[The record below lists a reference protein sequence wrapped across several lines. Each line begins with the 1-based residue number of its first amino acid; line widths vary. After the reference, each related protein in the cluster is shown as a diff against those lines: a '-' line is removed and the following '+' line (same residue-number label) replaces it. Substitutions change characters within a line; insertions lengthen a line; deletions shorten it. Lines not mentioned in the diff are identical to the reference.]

1 MNFGFILLWC
11 AYALLLVALA
21 RWARGKD
28 HLLPGRVGSAIQA
41 LAYVATY
48 VSAVAL
54 VGFGGLCHRYGLQM
68 LLIAAGNIWF
78 GTWFAYRFL
87 AWPTRL
93 WQRRLNAKTPGA
105 LLGAAIGSNSF
116 RVFAGLLTGGLLVV
130 YASAVFKGAA
140 MMLSGVT
147 PLPFSASL
155 WILVLI
161 VAVSVTWGGLRG
173 VLYTEALQGGIM
185 AVGVGL
191 LLFAVFKAV
200 GGLPSGLQAL
210 AALPPTELANRGFTR
225 LSEGPQGLFVLTLA
239 AVTSIGVWA
248 QPQLIQR
255 HFALSSRDEAKKAA
269 PVAMLVI
276 ALLVGGTYLAGGL
289 SRLLINPDEVAS
301 PDAVIPLLVSRLLS
315 LPGQQLFAMA
325 IVSASLSTASALL
338 HIAAGSLGHDLTGRR
353 LEGAAWKG
361 ATATCAVA
369 SGLFAAKSGTIIAL
383 LCTTSWSLIASAI
396 LVPYLALLA
405 GKADRLATWAS
416 SLGGLAAASLWY
428 AAGFAPT
435 AKGLLGVQVPPA
447 LSALHPFFVGIAF
460 SAGLYL
466 LGLLVGQWSGE
477 KESVSAAE

>member
-1 MNFGFILLWC
+1 MNPVFILLWC
-11 AYALLLVALA
+11 AYGFLLVGLA
-21 RWARGKD
+21 RWARGRD
-28 HLLPGRVGSAIQA
+28 NLLPGRVGAAVQA
-41 LAYVATY
+41 FAYVATY
-48 VSAVAL
+48 ISAVAL

-78 GTWFAYRFL
+78 GTWFVYRYL

-93 WQRRLNAKTPGA
+93 WQRRLKAKTPGA
-105 LLGAAIGSNSF
+105 LLGAAIGSNAF

-155 WILVLI
+155 WILVLL
-161 VAVSVTWGGLRG
+161 VALSVTWGGLRG
-173 VLYTEALQGGIM
+173 VLYTEALQGVIM
-185 AVGVGL
+185 AVGVAL
-191 LLFAVFKAV
+191 LVYTVFKAV
-200 GGLPSGLQAL
+200 GGPVEGLEAL

-225 LSEGPQGLFVLTLA
+225 LSSGPQGQFVLTLA

-255 HFALSSRDEAKKAA
+255 HFALSSRDEARRAA

-276 ALLVGGTYLAGGL
+276 SLLVGGTYLAGGMA
-289 SRLLINPDEVAS
+289 RLLVQPGEVSS
-301 PDAVIPLLVSRLLS
+301 PDAVIPLLVSRLL
-315 LPGQQLFAMA
+315 PAAGQQVFAMA

-338 HIAAGSLGHDLTGRR
+338 HIAAGSLGHDLTGRK
-353 LEGAAWKG
+353 LEGGAWKL
-361 ATATCAVA
+361 ATAACAVA
-369 SGLFAAKSGTIIAL
+369 SGFFAAKSGTIIAL
-383 LCTTSWSLIASAI
+383 LCTTSWSLIASAL

-405 GKADRLATWAS
+405 GKAVPLATWAS
-416 SLGGLAAASLWY
+416 SIGGIVSAGLWY

-435 AKGLLGVQVPPA
+435 AKGLLGVHVPPA
-447 LSALHPFFVGIAF
+447 LAAVNPFFVGIAF

-466 LGLLVGQWSGE
+466 LGLLVSSWSG
-477 KESVSAAE
+477 AAEPVSPAD

>member
-1 MNFGFILLWC
+1 MSAVFIFLWC
-11 AYALLLVALA
+11 AYGFLLVALA
-21 RWARGKD
+21 RWARGRD
-28 HLLPGRVGSAIQA
+28 LLLPGRVGSAIQA

-78 GTWFAYRFL
+78 GTWFVYRTL

-93 WQRRLNAKTPGA
+93 WQRRLGAKTPAA
-105 LLGAAIGSNSF
+105 LLGAAIGSNRF
-116 RVFAGLLTGGLLVV
+116 RIFAGLLTGGLLVV

-155 WILVLI
+155 WILVLL
-161 VAVSVTWGGLRG
+161 VTLSVIWGGLRG

-185 AVGVGL
+185 IVGVAL

-200 GGLPSGLQAL
+200 GGPAQGLQAL
-210 AALPPTELANRGFTR
+210 AGLAPTELANRGFTR
-225 LSEGPQGLFVLTLA
+225 LSEGPQGLFILTLA

-255 HFALSSRDEAKKAA
+255 HFALSSRDDARRAA
-269 PVAMLVI
+269 PVAMLAI
-276 ALLVGGTYLAGGL
+276 ALVVGGTYLAGSM
-289 SRLLINPDEVAS
+289 SRLLIRPEDVAS

-353 LEGAAWKG
+353 LEGFAWKG
-361 ATATCAVA
+361 ATAACALA
-369 SGLFAAKSGTIIAL
+369 SGLFAAKSGSIIAL

-405 GKADRLATWAS
+405 GKADRIATWAS
-416 SLGGLAAASLWY
+416 SIGGLAAAGLWY
-428 AAGFAPT
+428 AAGFGPT
-435 AKGLLGVQVPPA
+435 AKGLLGVQVPTPLA
-447 LSALHPFFVGIAF
+447 AIHPFFVGIAF
-460 SAGLYL
+460 SAGLYT
-466 LGLLVGQWSGE
+466 LGFLVSQWSE
-477 KESVSAAE
+477 ARESISTPD

>member
-11 AYALLLVALA
+11 AYGLMLVAIA

-28 HLLPGRVGSAIQA
+28 QLLPGRIGSAIQA

-48 VSAVAL
+48 ISAVAL

-78 GTWFAYRFL
+78 GTWFVYRYL

-93 WQRRLNAKTPGA
+93 WQRRLGAKTPGA
-105 LLGAAIGSNSF
+105 LLGAAIGSNAF

-161 VAVSVTWGGLRG
+161 VALSVTWGGLRG

-185 AVGVGL
+185 AVGVAL

-200 GGLPSGLQAL
+200 GGPLSGLQAL
-210 AALPPTELANRGFTR
+210 AAIPPTELANRGFVR

-255 HFALSSRDEAKKAA
+255 HFALSSRQEARKAA
-269 PVAMLVI
+269 PVAMLVL

-289 SRLLINPDEVAS
+289 SRLLIAPSEVAS
-301 PDAVIPLLVSRLLS
+301 PDAVIPLLVSKLLS
-315 LPGQQLFAMA
+315 VPGQQLFAMA

-353 LEGAAWKG
+353 LEGWAWKA
-361 ATATCAVA
+361 ATAVCALA
-369 SGLFAAKSGTIIAL
+369 SGLFAAKSGTIVAL

-396 LVPYLALLA
+396 LVPYLGLLA
-405 GKADRLATWAS
+405 GKADRLATWSS
-416 SLGGLAAASLWY
+416 SLGGLASASVWY

-447 LSALHPFFVGIAF
+447 LSAIHPFFVGLAF
-460 SAGLYL
+460 STGFYL
-466 LGLLVGQWSGE
+466 LGLLVSQWSE
-477 KESVSAAE
+477 VKESVSQPE

>member
-11 AYALLLVALA
+11 GYGFLLVSLA
-21 RWARGKD
+21 RWARGRD
-28 HLLPGRVGSAIQA
+28 NLLPGRVGSAVQA

-78 GTWFAYRFL
+78 GTWFVYRFL

-93 WQRRLNAKTPGA
+93 WQRRLGAKTPGA
-105 LLGAAIGSNSF
+105 LLGAAIGSDSF

-155 WILVLI
+155 WILVLL
-161 VAVSVTWGGLRG
+161 VALSVTWGGLRG

-185 AVGVGL
+185 LVGVAL

-200 GGLPSGLQAL
+200 GGPATGLETL

-255 HFALSSRDEAKKAA
+255 HFALASRDEARRAA

-276 ALLVGGTYLAGGL
+276 AVVVGGTYLAGGL
-289 SRLLINPDEVAS
+289 SRLLIRPDEIAS
-301 PDAVIPLLVSRLLS
+301 PDAVIPLLVSKLLS
-315 LPGQQLFAMA
+315 LPGQQIFAMA

-361 ATATCAVA
+361 ATAACAVV

-383 LCTTSWSLIASAI
+383 LCTTSWSLIASAL

-405 GKADRLATWAS
+405 GKAAPLATWS
-416 SLGGLAAASLWY
+416 SSIGGLAASGIWY
-428 AAGFAPT
+428 AAGFAST
-435 AKGLLGVQVPPA
+435 AKGLLGVQVSPT
-447 LSALHPFFVGIAF
+447 LSAIHPFFVGIAF
-460 SAGLYL
+460 SAGFYL
-466 LGLLVGQWSGE
+466 LGMALAQWSGA
-477 KESVSAAE
+477 KEPVSPAD